1 MEAHSHAF
9 WFLAM
14 CARRLALLGPRVPVG
29 QCPGHRLVKRGGP
42 ILAVFIL
49 DVSSRLWAIPT
60 GERNMVQCKT
70 KPMGNSRLTK
80 FMRLSNRL
88 CFYGIGLTGVL
99 YLVAYHTSVT
109 LFPFDSDLLAIF
121 GILFALI
128 AILFF
133 SIDRTMA
140 SQIKEI
146 EIAHRFAQV
155 FFALA
160 EEGQALSSA
169 EKRGHTRAA
178 EKIEELKENLKT
190 KIIKAEK
197 HLRGE
202 WRFVVVSIVTV
213 LLGFQAV
220 LSSLKH

>member
-1 MEAHSHAF
+1 M
-9 WFLAM
+9 
-14 CARRLALLGPRVPVG
+14 
-29 QCPGHRLVKRGGP
+29 Q
-42 ILAVFIL
+42 
-49 DVSSRLWAIPT
+49 
-60 GERNMVQCKT
+60 T
-70 KPMGNSRLTK
+70 KPMGNSSLTK
-80 FMRLSNRL
+80 FMRFSNRL
-88 CFYGIGLTGVL
+88 CFYGIGLIGVL
-99 YLVAYHTSVT
+99 YLIAYHTSVT
-109 LFPFDSDLLAIF
+109 FFPFDSDLLAIF

-140 SQIKEI
+140 SQVREI

-169 EKRGHTRAA
+169 EKRGNTRAV
-178 EKIEELKENLKT
+178 EKIEELKKDLKT

>member
-1 MEAHSHAF
+1 MNAKHD
-9 WFLAM
+9 
-14 CARRLALLGPRVPVG
+14 
-29 QCPGHRLVKRGGP
+29 GGL
-42 ILAVFIL
+42 I
-49 DVSSRLWAIPT
+49 
-60 GERNMVQCKT
+60 
-70 KPMGNSRLTK
+70 K
-80 FMRLSNRL
+80 FMHFSNRL
-88 CFYGIGLTGVL
+88 CFYGIGLIGVL
-99 YLVAYHTSVT
+99 FLVAYHTSVT
-109 LFPFDSDLLAIF
+109 VFPFDSDLLPIS
-121 GILFALI
+121 GTLFALT

-133 SIDRTMA
+133 SIDRTME
-140 SQIKEI
+140 SQAREI

-160 EEGQALSSA
+160 QGQALGSP
-169 EKRGHTRAA
+169 EKRGHTRAVA
-178 EKIEELKENLKT
+178 EKIEELKENLKS

>member
-1 MEAHSHAF
+1 MDAKH
-9 WFLAM
+9 
-14 CARRLALLGPRVPVG
+14 
-29 QCPGHRLVKRGGP
+29 
-42 ILAVFIL
+42 
-49 DVSSRLWAIPT
+49 
-60 GERNMVQCKT
+60 
-70 KPMGNSRLTK
+70 NSRLNK
-80 FMRLSNRL
+80 FMHFSNRL
-88 CFYGIGLTGVL
+88 CFYGIGLIGGFF
-99 YLVAYHTSVT
+99 LVAYHTSAT
-109 LFPFDSDLLAIF
+109 LFPDFDLLPIS
-121 GILFALI
+121 GTLFALI

-133 SIDRTMA
+133 SIDRTME
-140 SQIKEI
+140 SETREI
-146 EIAHRFAQV
+146 ETAHRFAQV

-160 EEGQALSSA
+160 EQGQAPGSA

-178 EKIEELKENLKT
+178 AEKIEELKKDLKT

>member
-1 MEAHSHAF
+1 MLFGFWLCAHVDSRC
-9 WFLAM
+9 LA
-14 CARRLALLGPRVPVG
+14 RGYALE

-42 ILAVFIL
+42 ILAVFI
-49 DVSSRLWAIPT
+49 PT
-60 GERNMVQCKT
+60 CPPALGDTHWRAQYGTIQT
-70 KPMGNSRLTK
+70 KPMVNSRLTK

-88 CFYGIGLTGVL
+88 CFYGIGLIGVL

-140 SQIKEI
+140 SQVREI

-169 EKRGHTRAA
+169 EKRGNTRAV
-178 EKIEELKENLKT
+178 EKIEELKKDLKT

>member
-1 MEAHSHAF
+1 MDAKHN
-9 WFLAM
+9 
-14 CARRLALLGPRVPVG
+14 G
-29 QCPGHRLVKRGGP
+29 
-42 ILAVFIL
+42 
-49 DVSSRLWAIPT
+49 
-60 GERNMVQCKT
+60 
-70 KPMGNSRLTK
+70 RLTK
-80 FMRLSNRL
+80 FMRFSNRL
-88 CFYGIGLTGVL
+88 CFYGIGLIGVL
-99 YLVAYHTSVT
+99 FLVAYHTSVT
-109 LFPFDSDLLAIF
+109 LFPFDFDLLAIS

-133 SIDRTMA
+133 SIDRTME
-140 SQIKEI
+140 SQSREI

-160 EEGQALSSA
+160 EESQALGSA
-169 EKRGHTRAA
+169 EKRDHTRAA

-197 HLRGE
+197 HLRSE